1 MSDVAIF
8 YTLVGLAFTGL
19 TLRPVFEHRAWFN
32 IPFSYILVGAL
43 GAGIG
48 LPVLSP
54 LTGETENKIIEHA
67 SELIVIISLAGVG
80 LAIDQ
85 RASWSNWQA
94 TWRLLAISMPITIL
108 GVAILGTWLIGL
120 PVAAAILLG
129 AVLAPTDPVLARSV
143 QVGTPGSPQAGTSV
157 ALTSEAGLNDGLA
170 FPFVWLAIGLAS
182 VAALSDFNWWMWIG
196 YDLIYRTIAGILVGM
211 VVGWLMTKLIFS
223 RIGDAQQGGENPVL
237 VVLSATFLAYGL
249 AEAIHGYGFLSVFIA
264 ARTSRV
270 FSDQSEGEPYE
281 VAAHK
286 SADQLEGVLLAILL
300 LWLGVF
306 VGSELWMIWT
316 WSHLLLAIL
325 LIFLI
330 RPVSAFISMYGQDC
344 NITDRF
350 KIAFF
355 GVRGMGTIF
364 YVAFAFSHAEFAAAI
379 QREIWAV
386 CALTII
392 VSAVVHGTLAS
403 RWMTDEKGEEP
414 LT

>member
-48 LPVLSP
+48 LPVVSP
-54 LTGETENKIIEHA
+54 IQGETENKIIEHA

-94 TWRLLAISMPITIL
+94 TWRLLAISMPVTIL
-108 GVAILGTWLIGL
+108 GVALLGIWLLSL
-120 PVAAAILLG
+120 PIAAAILLG

-157 ALTSEAGLNDGLA
+157 ALTAEAGLNDGLA
-170 FPFVWLAIGLAS
+170 FPFVWLAVGLAG
-182 VAALSDFNWWMWIG
+182 AANLWDFSWWSWVS
-196 YDLIYRTIAGILVGM
+196 YDLVYRTGTGIVVGIL
-211 VVGWLMTKLIFS
+211 VGWLMTRLIFS
-223 RIGDAQQGGENPVL
+223 RIGDAQQGRENPVL

-264 ARTSRV
+264 ARASRV
-270 FSDQSEGEPYE
+270 FPDQKDGEPYE

-286 SADQLEGVLLAILL
+286 SADQLEGILLAILL
-300 LWLGVF
+300 LWLGIF
-306 VGSELWMIWT
+306 VGSELWMHWN
-316 WSHLLLAIL
+316 WSYLFLAL
-325 LIFLI
+325 SLIFII
-330 RPVSAFISMYGQDC
+330 RPISAFVSMYGQDC
-344 NITDRF
+344 SLTDRF

-364 YVAFAFSHAEFAAAI
+364 YVAFAFSHADFAKSV
-379 QREIWAV
+379 QQEIWAV

-392 VSAVVHGTLAS
+392 VSAIVHGTLAS
-403 RWMTDEKGEEP
+403 RWMTDENAKA
-414 LT
+414 

>member
-32 IPFSYILVGAL
+32 IPFSYILVGAV

-54 LTGETENKIIEHA
+54 IQGETENKIIEHA

-94 TWRLLAISMPITIL
+94 TWRLLAISMPVTII
-108 GVAILGTWLIGL
+108 GVALLGIWLLGL

-157 ALTSEAGLNDGLA
+157 ALTAEAGLNDGLA
-170 FPFVWLAIGLAS
+170 FPFVWLAVGLAG
-182 VAALSDFNWWMWIG
+182 AASLSDFSWWSWVS
-196 YDLIYRTIAGILVGM
+196 YDLVYRTGTGIVVGIL
-211 VVGWLMTKLIFS
+211 VGWLMTRLIFS
-223 RIGDAQQGGENPVL
+223 RIGDAQQGRENPVL

-264 ARTSRV
+264 ARASRV
-270 FSDQSEGEPYE
+270 FSDQKDGEPYE

-300 LWLGVF
+300 LWLGIF
-306 VGSELWMIWT
+306 VGSELWMHWN
-316 WSHLLLAIL
+316 WSHLFLAL
-325 LIFLI
+325 SLIFVI
-330 RPVSAFISMYGQDC
+330 RPVSALVSMYGQDC
-344 NITDRF
+344 SLTDRF

-364 YVAFAFSHAEFAAAI
+364 YVAFAFSHADFAKSV
-379 QREIWAV
+379 QQEIWAV

-392 VSAVVHGTLAS
+392 VSAIVHGTLAS
-403 RWMTDEKGEEP
+403 RWMTDENAEA
-414 LT
+414 

>member
-8 YTLVGLAFTGL
+8 YTLIGLAFTGL

-54 LTGETENKIIEHA
+54 IQGETENRIIEHA

-94 TWRLLAISMPITIL
+94 TWRLLAISMPVTIIGVALL
-108 GVAILGTWLIGL
+108 GVWLLGL
-120 PVAAAILLG
+120 PIAAAILLG

-143 QVGTPGSPQAGTSV
+143 QVGTPGSPQAGTST
-157 ALTSEAGLNDGLA
+157 ALTAEAGLNDGLA
-170 FPFVWLAIGLAS
+170 FPFVWLAIGLAG
-182 VAALSDFNWWMWIG
+182 AASLSNFSWWTWLS
-196 YDLIYRTIAGILVGM
+196 YDLLYRTVAGIIVGILVG
-211 VVGWLMTKLIFS
+211 WSMTRLIFS
-223 RIGDAQQGGENPVL
+223 RIGDAQQGRENPVL

-264 ARTSRV
+264 ARASRV
-270 FSDQSEGEPYE
+270 FSDQGGEEPYE

-300 LWLGVF
+300 LWLGIF
-306 VGSELWMIWT
+306 VGSELWMHWDL
-316 WSHLLLAIL
+316 SHLLLTL
-325 LIFLI
+325 SLIFII
-330 RPVSAFISMYGQDC
+330 RPVSALVSMYGQDC
-344 NITDRF
+344 SLTDRF

-364 YVAFAFSHAEFAAAI
+364 YVAFAFSHAEFAKPV
-379 QREIWAV
+379 QHEIWAV

-392 VSAVVHGTLAS
+392 VSAIVHGTLAS
-403 RWMTDEKGEEP
+403 RWMTDENAEA
-414 LT
+414 